1 MSPLSDTLSA
11 ALSHE
16 FRARATDLHHWV
28 DPLSDDQFWRN
39 PFSQGNCIGHLVLHL
54 TGNLSYYV
62 GARIADSGYV
72 RNRELEFTETRRP
85 PKADVL
91 HKFDG
96 TIALVLATLSRQSDT
111 DWTLPYSAERQPD
124 ANNRLA
130 AFLRCAVHLDHHV
143 GQIIYLSRA
152 LTSQL

>member
-1 MSPLSDTLSA
+1 MNPLSDALSA
-11 ALSHE
+11 AFCHE
-16 FRARATDLHHWV
+16 FGARARDLHHWV
-28 DPLSDDQFWRN
+28 DPLSDDQFWRY
-39 PFSQGNCIGHLVLHL
+39 PFSQGNSIGHLVLHL

-85 PKADVL
+85 PKADVV
-91 HKFDG
+91 HKFDAA
-96 TIALVLATLSRQSDT
+96 IALVLTTVSRQSGS

-124 ANNRLA
+124 ATNRLA

-152 LTSQL
+152 LAQS